1 MKMMMN
7 QQKTQIMNQMKNF
20 ILAITLCNALQN
32 LKLQLKLKDRLLASL
47 KLQILET
54 VFNR

>member
-20 ILAITLCNALQN
+20 ILAITFGNALQN
-32 LKLQLKLKDRLLASL
+32 LKLQLKLKNRLLASL

-54 VFNR
+54 VFN